1 MIEELFQPFNIGPV
15 TLRNRM
21 VMPPMLTFLA
31 NENGAVTQ
39 RLIDYYTERAK
50 GGVGLII
57 VESTYVREEDRDFGR
72 LGIENPQ
79 LQVGLSE
86 LAESIQEQG
95 AKVFLQL
102 NHRGSVLSI
111 KKGKGPDEL
120 SFEEIE
126 QITEAFSI
134 AALRAL
140 KAGFDGVEIHGANVY
155 LITQFLSPLT
165 NHRHDQYGQT
175 LEGRMK
181 LVLDILSRVRDK
193 VGKEYPVTLRMV
205 GHQYAEGGLTLED
218 TRIIARRAEE
228 AGASALHVIAGS
240 PASPYWHTPPM
251 AIPRGCHVALAAEIK
266 KVVRVPVI
274 AVGRIHDPVLA
285 NQILKEGKA
294 DLVAMGRALI
304 ADPYLPLKAKEG
316 RMEEIRKCLSCNFCR
331 KRISQ
336 LNRTVRCAINPEV
349 GREREARISPSP
361 RPKKV
366 LIVGGGPAGMEAA
379 RVLALRGHQVSLYE
393 RNQELGGQVN
403 LAVLPPH
410 KEELRNI
417 LDYLIPQMDK
427 LNVAVHPQSEVTK
440 NIIEKEN
447 PDVILLAAGANPVIP
462 EIFAQNR
469 EQIFTPE
476 EVLRKTRPVGER
488 VLVAGG
494 GMVGCEIAEYLAN
507 GKKKVTIVEKLPG
520 IALEVEKLTQI
531 LLLQRLSQLGVRV
544 KTECEIVS
552 MRGCQVTLSHQG
564 EEIEEEVESIV
575 LALGGSPNNSLETLL
590 RSCGRPFYAIG
601 DCWEARDIASA
612 IHDGWRTA
620 LQVN

>member
-1 MIEELFQPFNIGPV
+1 MLKELFQAFNIGPA
-15 TLRNRM
+15 TLRNRV

-39 RLIDYYTERAK
+39 RLIDYYTERAR

-86 LAESIQEQG
+86 LAEAIQEQG

-120 SFEEIE
+120 SLEEIE
-126 QITEAFSI
+126 QITEAFAI
-134 AALRAL
+134 AALRAF

-165 NHRHDQYGQT
+165 NHRQDPYGQT

-181 LVLDILSRVRDK
+181 LLLDILSRVREK

-251 AIPRGCHVALAAEIK
+251 AIPRGCHAALAGEIK
-266 KVVRVPVI
+266 KVVTIPVI
-274 AVGRIHDPVLA
+274 AVGRIHDPILA
-285 NQILKEGKA
+285 NQILKDGKA

-336 LNRTVRCAINPEV
+336 LNRTTRCAINPEV

-361 RPKKV
+361 HPKKV
-366 LIVGGGPAGMEAA
+366 LIAGGGPAGMEAA
-379 RVLALRGHQVSLYE
+379 RVLALRGHQVALYE
-393 RNQELGGQVN
+393 RDQELGGQVN

-417 LDYLIPQMDK
+417 LDFLIPQMDK
-427 LNVAVHPQSEVTK
+427 LKVAIHLRGEVTK
-440 NIIEKEN
+440 NIIEKED
-447 PDVILLAAGANPVIP
+447 PDVILLAAGANPAIP
-462 EIFAQNR
+462 DIFAQDR
-469 EQIFTPE
+469 DQIFTPE

-531 LLLQRLSQLGVRV
+531 LLLQRLSQLGVKV

-552 MRGCQVTLSHQG
+552 IRGSKVTLRHQG
-564 EEIEEEVESIV
+564 KEIEEEAESIV
-575 LALGGSPNNSLETLL
+575 LALGGTPNNSLETLL
-590 RSCGRPFYAIG
+590 QSSGRPFYTIG
-601 DCWEARDIASA
+601 DCQEARDIASA